1 MTDKQIDEMS
11 KALHADLKKAVK
23 QMLQRL
29 TIEEQVV
36 VAEIISLPNIIKAIK
51 LKGS

>member
-1 MTDKQIDEMS
+1 MTDKQIDDMS
-11 KALHADLKKAVK
+11 KALYADLKKATRS
-23 QMLQRL
+23 MLQHC
-29 TIEEQVV
+29 TIEEQVI

>member
-11 KALHADLKKAVK
+11 KALHADLKKATK
-23 QMLQRL
+23 QMLRGL

>member
-11 KALHADLKKAVK
+11 KALHADLKKATK
-23 QMLQRL
+23 QMLERL
-29 TIEEQVV
+29 TIEEQVII
-36 VAEIISLPNIIKAIK
+36 AEIISLPNIIKAVK